1 VINTNDTMLKT
12 EAPSER
18 HPHLDQYDVTDLVD
32 ALVEDQV
39 DALQA
44 VRDAR
49 EEIAAAVMAAL
60 PRVAGGGRLLYVG
73 AGTSGRLGVL
83 DSVEL
88 FPTFSWPKSRAV
100 AVLAGGRQAMFEAV
114 EGAEDDHPR
123 GEADLLAQQPGPQDV
138 VILLAASGTTPYVLG
153 ALKAARAA
161 GALSIGIAN
170 NPDAPLTRGAEVAVT
185 LNTGSEII
193 SGSTR
198 LKAATAQKVALNA
211 LSSAIMVRLHK
222 VWGNL
227 MVDLHPTNSK
237 LYRRALHLTM
247 RATGADEATARRVL
261 EASQYQVKVAIVA
274 IMKNIDPQAA
284 RQRLAAVEGNVGLAL
299 AEPS

>member
-1 VINTNDTMLKT
+1 MLKT

-32 ALVEDQV
+32 ALVEDQA

-60 PRVAGGGRLLYVG
+60 PRLAGGGRLLYVG

-114 EGAEDDHPR
+114 EGAEDDNPR
-123 GEADLLAQQPGPQDV
+123 GEADLRAQQPGPHDV

-153 ALKAARAA
+153 ALKAARAS
-161 GALSIGIAN
+161 GALTIGIAN

-247 RATGADEATARRVL
+247 RATGADETTARRVL

-274 IMKNIDPQAA
+274 IMKNIEPQAA
-284 RQRLAAVEGNVGLAL
+284 RQRLAAVDGNVGLAL
-299 AEPS
+299 ADAR

>member
-1 VINTNDTMLKT
+1 MLKT

-32 ALVEDQV
+32 ALVEDQA

-60 PRVAGGGRLLYVG
+60 PRLAGGGRLLYVG

-114 EGAEDDHPR
+114 EGAEDDNPR
-123 GEADLLAQQPGPQDV
+123 GEADLLAQQPGPHDV

-153 ALKAARAA
+153 ALKAARGS
-161 GALSIGIAN
+161 GALTIGIAN

-247 RATGADEATARRVL
+247 RATGADETTARRVL

-274 IMKNIDPQAA
+274 IMKNIEPQAA
-284 RQRLAAVEGNVGLAL
+284 RARLAAVDGNVGLAL
-299 AEPS
+299 ADAR